1 MTTTKSPG
9 QTLALAV
16 AAASTALERHLD
28 RHLAGIRGISLGE
41 YRIVRA
47 LADAPQSRASR
58 VELARMVGLTA
69 SGATRALQP
78 LEKLG
83 YVQTIRNER
92 DARLALATLT
102 GAGEELVRDASDVV
116 DDVMAAI
123 LERSPVL
130 VANQGE
136 FLALLGE
143 LALV

>member
-1 MTTTKSPG
+1 
-9 QTLALAV
+9 
-16 AAASTALERHLD
+16 
-28 RHLAGIRGISLGE
+28 
-41 YRIVRA
+41 
-47 LADAPQSRASR
+47 
-58 VELARMVGLTA
+58 MVGLTA

-83 YVQTIRNER
+83 YVETIRNER

-102 GAGEELVRDASDVV
+102 GPGEELVRDASDVV
-116 DDVMAAI
+116 DDAMAAV

-130 VANQGE
+130 VANQGA

>member
-47 LADAPQSRASR
+47 LGDAPQSRASR

-116 DDVMAAI
+116 DDAMAAI